1 MSDNNFLSQE
11 QIEKMLSEAGQIKD
25 GSALFADDYLSR
37 DEQDVLGEIGNI
49 CMGTAATTMFTLL
62 GRKVTITTPSISL
75 HTLKTLSEEYPA
87 PIVVVEVNYIK
98 GITGKNL
105 LILKEYDVALITN
118 LLLGEDGNI
127 DENNIEL
134 DETHLSAIREVMNQ
148 MIGSSATSMADIL
161 QTAIN
166 ISTPQAKQISLS
178 EEEISD
184 GFFDESDPIVKINF
198 KMEIEGLLTSEIMQ
212 ILPLKFAKTLA
223 SNVING
229 VEEPE
234 PEPEVMLP
242 TMRTQQYVEQAS
254 AAASSPGKTNIIRDN
269 PNVDVKVAQFPSFD
283 SSKQLNNPLLD
294 NIGMILDVPMKV
306 TVELGKSKKKI
317 KEILDFNMGSVIV
330 LDKIA
335 GEAVDILVNGKT
347 VGKGEVVVIDDNY
360 GVRITEINLSSTME
374 LL

>member
-25 GSALFADDYLSR
+25 GSALFVDDFLSR

-62 GRKVTITTPSISL
+62 GRKVTITTPSISM

-118 LLLGEDGNI
+118 LLLGEDGVI
-127 DENNIEL
+127 DENNIVL

-161 QTAIN
+161 QTPIN
-166 ISTPQAKQISLS
+166 ISTPHAKQISLKD
-178 EEEISD
+178 EEISE
-184 GFFDESDPIVKINF
+184 GFFDDNDPIVKINF

-212 ILPLKFAKTLA
+212 ILPLKFAKSLA

-229 VEEPE
+229 IEQPAYEPE
-234 PEPEVMLP
+234 PDVVIP
-242 TMRTQQYVEQAS
+242 TIKTAQLAEQ
-254 AAASSPGKTNIIRDN
+254 SPAGKTNIIHDN
-269 PNVDVKVAQFPSFD
+269 QNVDVKVAQFPSFD
-283 SSKQLNNPLLD
+283 SSRSLNNPLIE

-335 GEAVDILVNGKT
+335 GEAVDILVNGKI

>member
-25 GSALFADDYLSR
+25 GSALIADDYLSR

-62 GRKVTITTPSISL
+62 GRKVTITTPAITM
-75 HTLKTLSEEYPA
+75 HTLKSLSEEYPA
-87 PIVVVEVNYIK
+87 PLVVVEVNYIQ

-127 DENNIEL
+127 DSNNIQL

-161 QTAIN
+161 QTSIN
-166 ISTPQAKQISLS
+166 ISTPLAKQISLS
-178 EEEISD
+178 DEDISD
-184 GFFDESDPIVKINF
+184 EFFDSSDPIVKINF
-198 KMEIEGLLTSEIMQ
+198 KMEIEDLLTSEIMQ
-212 ILPLKFAKTLA
+212 ILPLEFAKTLA

-229 VEEPE
+229 VEKPKPE
-234 PEPEVMLP
+234 PEAVLP
-242 TMRTQQYVEQAS
+242 SMKTQQYVDQS
-254 AAASSPGKTNIIRDN
+254 NAAGKAGVIRDN
-269 PNVDVKVAQFPSFD
+269 QNVDVKAAQFPSFD
-283 SSKQLNNPLLD
+283 SSKQLVNPLME

>member
-1 MSDNNFLSQE
+1 MSDNFLSQE

-62 GRKVTITTPSISL
+62 GRKVTITTPSISV

-118 LLLGEDGNI
+118 LLLGEDGPI
-127 DENNIEL
+127 DENNIQL

-148 MIGSSATSMADIL
+148 MIGSSATSLADIL

-178 EEEISD
+178 DQEISEA
-184 GFFDESDPIVKINF
+184 FFDDNDPIVKINF
-198 KMEIEGLLTSEIMQ
+198 RMEIENLLTSEIMQ
-212 ILPLKFAKTLA
+212 ILPLNFAKNLA

-229 VEEPE
+229 ADQPA
-234 PEPEVMLP
+234 PEPEVA
-242 TMRTQQYVEQAS
+242 AS
-254 AAASSPGKTNIIRDN
+254 AAKTQYPEPSSAGNSSIIRDN

-283 SSKQLNNPLLD
+283 SSRQLNNPLFE

-335 GEAVDILVNGKT
+335 GEAVDILVNGKI

-360 GVRITEINLSSTME
+360 GVRITEINLTSTME

>member
-1 MSDNNFLSQE
+1 MSDKDYLSQE
-11 QIEKMLSEAGQIKD
+11 QIEKLLNEAGQIKD
-25 GSALFADDYLSR
+25 GSALFADDFLTR

-49 CMGTAATTMFTLL
+49 SMGTAATTMFSLL
-62 GRKVTITTPSISL
+62 SKKVTITTPSISM

-87 PIVVVEVNYIK
+87 PLIVVEVNYVD
-98 GITGKNL
+98 GLTGKNL

-118 LLLGEDGNI
+118 LLLGDEEEIDPGNVQ
-127 DENNIEL
+127 L

-148 MIGSSATSMADIL
+148 MIGSSATSLADIL
-161 QTAIN
+161 MTSIN
-166 ISTPQAKQISLS
+166 ISTPQAKQIYLNDQD
-178 EEEISD
+178 ISD
-184 GFFDESDPIVKINF
+184 GFADQNEPIVKINF

-223 SNVING
+223 ARVIEG
-229 VEEPE
+229 AEQPEEEPA
-234 PEPEVMLP
+234 PAPMP
-242 TMRTQQYVEQAS
+242 NMHNTMQEQPS
-254 AAASSPGKTNIIRDN
+254 NKNNLIQN
-269 PNVDVKVAQFPSFD
+269 KQNVDVKVAQFPSFD
-283 SSKQLNNPLLD
+283 TAKPTSNPLMD
-294 NIGMILDVPMKV
+294 NLSMILDVPMKV
-306 TVELGKSKKKI
+306 TVELGKSRKKI

-335 GEAVDILVNGKT
+335 GEAVDILVNGKI

>member
-25 GSALFADDYLSR
+25 GSALFVDDFLSR

-75 HTLKTLSEEYPA
+75 HTLKTLSEDYPA
-87 PIVVVEVNYIK
+87 PIVVVEVNYIL

-105 LILKEYDVALITN
+105 LILKEYDVALITS
-118 LLLGEDGNI
+118 LLLGEDGNV
-127 DENNIEL
+127 DADNIQL

-166 ISTPQAKQISLS
+166 ISTPQARQISLK
-178 EEEISD
+178 EEDISD
-184 GFFDESDPIVKINF
+184 AFFEETDPIVKINF
-198 KMEIEGLLTSEIMQ
+198 IMEIEGLLTSEIMQ
-212 ILPLKFAKTLA
+212 ILPLKFAKDLA

-229 VEEPE
+229 VEKPE
-234 PEPEVMLP
+234 AEVAIPVMK
-242 TMRTQQYVEQAS
+242 TQYAEQSSSS
-254 AAASSPGKTNIIRDN
+254 AGKANIIRDN

-283 SSKQLNNPLLD
+283 TSRQLVNPLME

-317 KEILDFNMGSVIV
+317 KDILDFNMGSVIV

-335 GEAVDILVNGKT
+335 GEAVDILVNGKI

-360 GVRITEINLSSTME
+360 GVRITEISLSSTME